1 MRRRSSLLAV
11 LVPAAL
17 AALGACGGG
26 GGDTTACT
34 LGAGASR
41 TCVEYAGL
49 SGEASQGQNQACVDA
64 GGVVS
69 STCSHAG
76 ADGGCRIAQGSGSI
90 TNWSYAGNASTL
102 MMACVGN
109 GDIWVSP

>member
-1 MRRRSSLLAV
+1 MRRRSSSSV
-11 LVPAAL
+11 SLVAAAL
-17 AALGACGGG
+17 AALVACGGG

-49 SGEASQGQNQACVDA
+49 TGEASQGQNQACVDA

-69 STCSHAG
+69 ATCSHAG

-90 TNWSYAGNASTL
+90 TNWSYAGNASAL

-109 GDIWVSP
+109 GNSWISP

>member
-1 MRRRSSLLAV
+1 MPRPSLLAT
-11 LVPAAL
+11 LVAASL
-17 AALGACGGG
+17 TAPVACGGG

-34 LGAGASR
+34 LGVGANM

-49 SGEASQGQNQACVDA
+49 SGQASQGQNQVCVDA

-76 ADGGCRIAQGSGSI
+76 ADGGCRIAQGSGTI

-102 MMACVGN
+102 MMACVSNGN
-109 GDIWVSP
+109 TWIAP

>member
-1 MRRRSSLLAV
+1 MHRRPSSLV
-11 LVPAAL
+11 SLVAAAL
-17 AALGACGGG
+17 AALVACGGG

-34 LGAGASR
+34 LGAGASM

-49 SGEASQGQNQACVDA
+49 SGDALQGQSQACVSA

-90 TNWSYAGNASTL
+90 TNWSYAGSASTL

-109 GDIWVSP
+109 GNTWISP